1 MNWRRAGISEQEGKF
16 LRNQGEQKLSKAN
29 VGMVKI
35 NKNKLEP
42 EEEQRWG
49 RGVNGTFC
57 HSPRS
62 IVAPWDLKP
71 QVSMNRAGHGG

>member
-1 MNWRRAGISEQEGKF
+1 MDWRRAGISEQEDEF

-42 EEEQRWG
+42 EDEQR
-49 RGVNGTFC
+49 
-57 HSPRS
+57 
-62 IVAPWDLKP
+62 
-71 QVSMNRAGHGG
+71 